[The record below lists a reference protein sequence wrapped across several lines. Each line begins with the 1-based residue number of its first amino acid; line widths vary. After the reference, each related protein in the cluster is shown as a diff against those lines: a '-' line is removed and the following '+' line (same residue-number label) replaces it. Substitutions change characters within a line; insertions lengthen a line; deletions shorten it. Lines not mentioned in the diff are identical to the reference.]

1 SSGTMVT
8 IKTVVLK
15 PGSPAPTGAQIAQS
29 IAILNSRINGQ
40 GFTGAKVQQEGS
52 NFIVVSVPHRSA
64 ENIAPLLRSAVLR
77 FRQVLLLAPGRPVPL
92 PPASSAAPPPGSS
105 PSPSTSPSPSRS
117 SASPKS
123 SPPSSAS
130 PSPSSAGSGQA
141 TAARALSGTAKAG
154 ANAANSP
161 SPTPSPPSPA

>member
-1 SSGTMVT
+1 MVSRPWRYLGVLAALLIVMLATIIGSALGNPGNWHSKFKVGLGLDLSSGTTVT

-77 FRQVLLLAPGRPVPL
+77 FRQVLLLTPGHPVPL
-92 PPASSAAPPPGSS
+92 PPSTPTVSPPPGSS
-105 PSPSTSPSPSRS
+105 PSPS
-117 SASPKS
+117 PKS
-123 SPPSSAS
+123 SPSSSPSAS
-130 PSPSSAGSGQA
+130 P
-141 TAARALSGTAKAG
+141 
-154 ANAANSP
+154 
-161 SPTPSPPSPA
+161 